1 VTKTAIRAIPRQLP
15 HASIYL
21 DDLFEI
27 EDLFLAQA
35 AARPTPIS
43 IAFEYVLDGSIKIT
57 TREELIEHG
66 GSCSEFS
73 LRLRSE
79 ETYVNTSVINIIGM
93 AHIQF
98 EIPYFLSDQA
108 WEIFGKVEQ
117 IFKTRRDRMKAFA
130 DALPNKAALL
140 PLAWVLVLVVVSLLL
155 HRSLPPSLYWG
166 GALLLFSPFLF
177 DAIGIWKKNLIYLR
191 FIRMDQKARS
201 AAWKDRAEKLVW
213 LLIGLAVGLLFDRFK
228 R

>member
-1 VTKTAIRAIPRQLP
+1 MTKTAIRTIPRQLP

-27 EDLFLAQA
+27 EDIFVNQA
-35 AARPTPIS
+35 KGLPTPVPIT
-43 IAFEYVLDGSIKIT
+43 FEYILGSSIKIT
-57 TREELIEHG
+57 TRDELIEHA

-79 ETYVNTSVINIIGM
+79 KPYVNTSVINIIGM

-117 IFKTRRDRMKAFA
+117 IFKMRRDRMKAFA
-130 DALPNKAALL
+130 DALPNKASLL
-140 PLAWVLVLVVVSLLL
+140 PWAWVLVLVVVSLLL

-177 DAIGIWKKNLIYLR
+177 GAIGIWKKNLIYLR

-213 LLIGLAVGLLFDRFK
+213 LLIGLAVGLLFDRLK
-228 R
+228 H

>member
-1 VTKTAIRAIPRQLP
+1 VTKTAIREIPRQLP

-43 IAFEYVLDGSIKIT
+43 IAFEYLLDESIKIT

-73 LRLRSE
+73 LSLKSE
-79 ETYVNTSVINIIGM
+79 LPGANTCLISIIGM
-93 AHIQF
+93 AHTQL
-98 EIPYFLSDQA
+98 EIPHFLKDQA

-130 DALPNKAALL
+130 NALPGKAAFL
-140 PLAWVLVLVVVSLLL
+140 PYAWVLILVVVSRLL
-155 HRSLPPSLYWG
+155 HQTFSPSLYWG
-166 GALLLFSPFLF
+166 GALLLISPYLF
-177 DAIGIWKKNLIYLR
+177 GAIGIWKKNLIYLR
-191 FIRMDQKARS
+191 FIRMDQKARR
-201 AAWKDRAEKLVW
+201 AAWKDRVEKLVW
-213 LLIGLAVGLLFDRFK
+213 LLIGLAAGLLFNRFK